1 MRYALIALMALTVP
15 YVPYAQSQNPATVN
29 VMGKSKKLVM
39 PDLAVYSIHMSATDK
54 DEALA
59 VKRMNDLANETLG
72 RLKKEG
78 FTEDQIKLTGYAVN
92 VNYDYSQGKP
102 RKVSYTAWQAVNVK
116 FPMDKDRVLKVMN
129 LLTTNQSEGLQVNF
143 FADVSDDLKAK
154 TSNELVKQAIQDART
169 KADMMADAAGYK
181 VKNVIDITYGVDQR
195 LYPPQPMYEKRTMAM
210 DASDG
215 GENAN
220 YFTVN
225 EVEFNEE
232 VKLTYAIETGK

>member
-1 MRYALIALMALTVP
+1 MALTAP
-15 YVPYAQSQNPATVN
+15 YVPYAQAQNPATVN
-29 VMGKSKKLVM
+29 VMGKSKRLVM
-39 PDLAVYSIHMSATDK
+39 PDLAVYSVHMSATDK

-72 RLKKEG
+72 RLRKEG

-102 RKVSYTAWQAVNVK
+102 RKVSYTAWQSVNVK

-129 LLTTNQSEGLQVNF
+129 MLTANQNEGLQVNF
-143 FADVSDDLKAK
+143 FADVSDDLKTK

-195 LYPPQPMYEKRTMAM
+195 MYPPQPVYDKRMALES
-210 DASDG
+210 AQG
-215 GENAN
+215 GDNAN